1 VNYRDG
7 SEPVYQFPISLGFA
21 DDITPLDVMDRGEAL
36 DEALDELETLAN
48 IAERA
53 GLYRR
58 AAHLHSVSGVLRS
71 IGLEI
76 ERAYGDSC

>member
-1 VNYRDG
+1 MNYRDG
-7 SEPVYQFPISLGFA
+7 SEPVYKFPISLDRA
-21 DDITPLDVMDRGEAL
+21 DIGPLDVMDKGEAL
-36 DEALDELETLAN
+36 DAAIDELETLAN
-48 IAERA
+48 VAGRA

-58 AAHLHSVSGVLRS
+58 AARLHSVSGVLRS

>member
-1 VNYRDG
+1 MNYRDG
-7 SEPVYQFPISLGFA
+7 SEPVYQFPVSRDRAEIG
-21 DDITPLDVMDRGEAL
+21 PLDVMDKGEAL

-48 IAERA
+48 VAGRA

>member
-7 SEPVYQFPISLGFA
+7 SEPVYKFPVS
-21 DDITPLDVMDRGEAL
+21 DSYSDITPLDVMDKGEAL

-48 IAERA
+48 VAERA

-58 AAHLHSVSGVLRS
+58 AARLHSVLGVLRS